1 MRRMEGSG
9 EKEFRG
15 AMDSIWE
22 RMEAREG
29 GWKR

>member
-1 MRRMEGSG
+1 MRRKEGSG

-22 RMEAREG
+22 RMEAREAG
-29 GWKR
+29 

>member
-1 MRRMEGSG
+1 MEGSG

-22 RMEAREG
+22 RMEARED

>member
-1 MRRMEGSG
+1 MEGSG

-22 RMEAREG
+22 RIEAREA